1 MIMMFHRLAGLGIVP
16 SWQFNADPA
25 INAKLA
31 MLSTPFPAGMTQ
43 SSLQGLGAQGGT
55 CENCTSCPGCC
66 PECVSA
72 HSGVFA
78 TGAQSAKVRSSMQY
92 AHMLQGLGS
101 LGDVSIPCTS
111 IPIGVPM
118 QPGIN
123 CTLIPC
129 STVPPIVAQN
139 PGVNCVDDRWY
150 AFFLTPTGMIVGGI
164 AALAGYHFFFHKDKK

>member
-25 INAKLA
+25 INGKLA
-31 MLSTPFPAGMTQ
+31 MLNTPFPAGMTQ
-43 SSLQGLGAQGGT
+43 SSLQGLSGSP
-55 CENCTSCPGCC
+55 CDNCTSCPGCC

-72 HSGVFA
+72 HSGAFA
-78 TGAQSAKVRSSMQY
+78 IGAQSAKVRASMHY
-92 AHMLQGLGS
+92 MHALQGLGS
-101 LGDVSIPCTS
+101 FGDASIPCTS
-111 IPIGVPM
+111 IPVGIPM

-123 CTLIPC
+123 CTMIPC

-150 AFFLTPTGMIVGGI
+150 AWFLTPTGMVISAV
-164 AALAGYHFFFHKDKK
+164 AAFAGYHFFVKKK